1 MTEETE
7 PGLSFLSLTEFWG
20 PAGWDL
26 TDILENDPILTLD
39 DEPERM
45 VLSALLQASQ
55 EELSFIIPRD
65 AEGRRLRLRFIGFL
79 KREVLIN

>member
-7 PGLSFLSLTEFWG
+7 PGLSFLSLTEFRG
-20 PAGWDL
+20 PGGWDL
-26 TDILENDPILTLD
+26 TDIRENDPILTLD
-39 DEPERM
+39 GEPEHM

-65 AEGRRLRLRFIGFL
+65 SETQRLRLRFIGF
-79 KREVLIN
+79 